1 LLLTKSVCL
10 PASDDSSFS
19 KDGVFKIV
27 VKPPFDFVLYYNVM
41 LHGQSFPLPY
51 LFSETSWRC
60 ILTARTGNRIP
71 TYVVS
76 ARDEHSSY
84 LVVKPLRDCS
94 TDEQNQLREDIAK
107 VFCCELDLKPFYR
120 EVFEDAS
127 FFLIINKLFGLKPNL
142 SQDPFEALIKAVIR
156 QLVHAD
162 TARRSIS
169 MLIRRFGSNEV
180 IDGEDYYSFPSPE
193 TLSKAT
199 KNDLLSCKV
208 GYKWKLIKKLS
219 KDVASNDLNFC
230 ELQGLK
236 NEEIVDI
243 LTENKGIG
251 YWTSRIFLYDG
262 LKKLDEYP
270 IHDISLKKAIS
281 LVYFQEKTISWEEV
295 ESFFER
301 YRHFIGIA
309 ACYLFGA
316 LWVERNLHHVERD
329 LQKPI
334 ICNSW
339 YY

>member
-1 LLLTKSVCL
+1 VLLMKPVYQ
-10 PASDDSSFS
+10 PASNDASFS
-19 KDGVFKIV
+19 EDGVFKID
-27 VKPPFDFVLYYNVM
+27 VKPPFNFVLYHNVM
-41 LHGQSFPLPY
+41 LQGWSMPLPY

-60 ILTARTGNRIP
+60 IIIARSGNRIP

-94 TDEQNQLREDIAK
+94 TNEESELKENIAK

-120 EVFEDAS
+120 EAFKDANFS
-127 FFLIINKLFGLKPNL
+127 LIINKLFGLKPNL

-156 QLVHAD
+156 QLVRAD

-219 KDVASNDLNFC
+219 KDVASNVLNICDLQ
-230 ELQGLK
+230 ELR

-270 IHDISLKKAIS
+270 VRDISLKKAIS
-281 LVYFQEKTISWEEV
+281 LIYFQGKPISWEEV
-295 ESFFER
+295 ESFFKR
-301 YRHFIGIA
+301 YRRFIGRA

-316 LWVERNLHHVERD
+316 LWIERNLQHLKRD